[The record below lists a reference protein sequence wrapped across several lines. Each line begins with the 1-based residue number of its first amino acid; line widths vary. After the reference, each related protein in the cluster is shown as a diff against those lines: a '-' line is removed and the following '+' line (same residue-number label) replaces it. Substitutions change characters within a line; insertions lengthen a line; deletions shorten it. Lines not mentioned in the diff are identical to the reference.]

1 MLRHSWNIECWFS
14 NTLLTVLI
22 VGQQNDE
29 QMSLEEKSAVRQQ
42 QTVTYSKSECI
53 PPIRENMRTS
63 AEVERMFN
71 SHLWKLDKA
80 ETQPGG
86 SGVLIR
92 MSCTRC
98 RADKIAI
105 LQQDES

>member
-1 MLRHSWNIECWFS
+1 
-14 NTLLTVLI
+14 
-22 VGQQNDE
+22 
-29 QMSLEEKSAVRQQ
+29 MSLEEKSMVSKQ

-53 PPIRENMRTS
+53 PPTRENMKTS
-63 AEVERMFN
+63 ADVERMFN

-92 MSCTRC
+92 MSCPRC
-98 RADKIAI
+98 GADKVAI
-105 LQQDES
+105 LQQDEA